1 MRCGTV
7 RVMPNINPQGNGR
20 GGNYANLFGV
30 GLAFILIVAVF
41 AGVGFL
47 VDSLLGTLPLFL
59 LIGIVIGFIGWLYY
73 LYRAF
78 ENLGGR

>member
-1 MRCGTV
+1 
-7 RVMPNINPQGNGR
+7 MPNTNPQGNGR

-47 VDSLLGTLPLFL
+47 VDSLLG
-59 LIGIVIGFIGWLYY
+59 
-73 LYRAF
+73 
-78 ENLGGR
+78 